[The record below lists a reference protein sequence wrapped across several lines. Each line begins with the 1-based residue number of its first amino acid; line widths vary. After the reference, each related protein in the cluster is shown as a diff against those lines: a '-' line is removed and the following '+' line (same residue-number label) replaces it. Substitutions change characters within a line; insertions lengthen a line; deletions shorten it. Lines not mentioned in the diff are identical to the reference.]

1 AERDRSAVSGRVHMP
16 RLVDQALDAIG
27 DTDSEVAADGI
38 RLAASFFEHSHGRTE
53 GLDREEG
60 LAEPAGPADLA
71 RLRGRLVDRR
81 RAGAAAPVA
90 GAAVFAL
97 GKLYDPGLTGFF
109 VEVLQRH
116 LHGDA
121 NVLYQ
126 AMIALDN
133 LDVDVFAG
141 RRSMSVL
148 AEAENRA
155 MAAEFLRRFDTGGAG
170 PADPGAAPD
179 PAACFVSGGASAPDA
194 PGAGRLL

>member
-1 AERDRSAVSGRVHMP
+1 MP

-27 DTDSEVAADGI
+27 DTEPAVAADGI

-53 GLDREEG
+53 GLDREEV

-71 RLRGRLVDRR
+71 RLRGHLVDLV
-81 RAGAAAPVA
+81 RAGVPAPAA

-109 VEVLQRH
+109 VEVLQRY
-116 LHGDA
+116 LRGDA

-133 LDVDVFAG
+133 LDTDVFAG

-148 AEAENRA
+148 EEAENRA
-155 MAAEFLRRFDTGGAG
+155 LAAEFLGRFDTGGAG
-170 PADPGAAPD
+170 PVGAGAAPG
-179 PAACFVSGGASAPDA
+179 PAGG
-194 PGAGRLL
+194 